1 MATTRNKLIPLL
13 ALAAIGITG
22 TVLWRQFS
30 ADAPVKPGAALQ
42 APPQPGGQAAA
53 GQRSPGGRAGP
64 GAQDAGRPADGDTT
78 AETLSTVV
86 ASNAELRR
94 QVQAALEQHERVRA
108 ERDEMRGNQENIAA
122 RAREQVLAQLRAEGV
137 IAAPVAMAAPPASDT
152 RASEA
157 GLAAAGPLP
166 AASRPAGR
174 SDRPP
179 GLAALDSAGQ
189 AFGNAVDSAGVL
201 FGGLHQPS
209 GSSAQAQ
216 APSRGTPAGR
226 DAARRQPVRPQGI
239 PAGLGFDDAAMQGD
253 GLAAGD
259 PGATLGPY
267 QVIAPLGYEEVKDK
281 RAGSAGRPQLVR
293 AAVGTAHGG
302 GGAPGPGIRPAALQQ
317 DTALAAAL
325 AAAGPAAAAEPVDT
339 PYFTVP
345 ENATLTRVTAM
356 TAIIGRV
363 PVDGRVTDPMQ
374 FKAIVGRENLAANG
388 WDVPDDISGIV
399 VSGVAVGDMA
409 LSCSE
414 GRIHSLTFVFE
425 DGSIRTVSSRRRG
438 GGAAAQGIG
447 AAGAGSQQPALG
459 YISDLWGN
467 PCISGRFV
475 TNAPAYL
482 TDVVGL
488 RSLAVASRAYA
499 AAQTTTTESAQTGTT
514 STAVTGSRGAY
525 VLGQA
530 ASGATDEVTNWILA
544 RLKNS
549 FDAVVTPAGQK
560 VVLHIEQEIA
570 IDKPARPRRLD
581 HHPGGR
587 TATHNGAHHG
597 ME

>member
-1 MATTRNKLIPLL
+1 
-13 ALAAIGITG
+13 
-22 TVLWRQFS
+22 
-30 ADAPVKPGAALQ
+30 
-42 APPQPGGQAAA
+42 
-53 GQRSPGGRAGP
+53 
-64 GAQDAGRPADGDTT
+64 
-78 AETLSTVV
+78 
-86 ASNAELRR
+86 
-94 QVQAALEQHERVRA
+94 
-108 ERDEMRGNQENIAA
+108 
-122 RAREQVLAQLRAEGV
+122 
-137 IAAPVAMAAPPASDT
+137 
-152 RASEA
+152 
-157 GLAAAGPLP
+157 
-166 AASRPAGR
+166 
-174 SDRPP
+174 
-179 GLAALDSAGQ
+179 
-189 AFGNAVDSAGVL
+189 VDSAGAL
-201 FGGLHQPS
+201 FGGLHPS
-209 GSSAQAQ
+209 TGSGT
-216 APSRGTPAGR
+216 RTPAIAR
-226 DAARRQPVRPQGI
+226 DAARREPVRPQGI
-239 PAGLGFDDAAMQGD
+239 PAGLGFDDGELPGD
-253 GLAAGD
+253 GPTAGE
-259 PGATLGPY
+259 PGAALGPY

-281 RAGSAGRPQLVR
+281 RAGNAGRSQLVR
-293 AAVGTAHGG
+293 VAVGTAQSAGL
-302 GGAPGPGIRPAALQQ
+302 GAGPGARPTSPQQDAAL
-317 DTALAAAL
+317 TAAL
-325 AAAGPAAAAEPVDT
+325 VAASPAAEPVDT

-374 FKAIVGRENLAANG
+374 FKAIIGRENLAANG

-438 GGAAAQGIG
+438 GAAAQG
-447 AAGAGSQQPALG
+447 AGTTSAGGQQPALG

-467 PCISGRFV
+467 PCIAGRFV

-488 RSLAVASRAYA
+488 RGLAVASRAYA
-499 AAQTTTTESAQTGTT
+499 AAQTTTTESAQTDTT

-581 HHPGGR
+581 HQQGGR
-587 TATHNGAHHG
+587 TATHFGAHHG
-597 ME
+597 MD

>member
-13 ALAAIGITG
+13 ALAAIGIIG
-22 TVLWRQFS
+22 TVLWHQYS
-30 ADAPVKPGAALQ
+30 ADAPARPGAALQ
-42 APPQPGGQAAA
+42 APPQPGAGPVA
-53 GQRSPGGRAGP
+53 GQRSPGSRGGAAVQGAG
-64 GAQDAGRPADGDTT
+64 AARPADGDSA
-78 AETLSTVV
+78 AETLATVV

-94 QVQAALEQHERVRA
+94 QVQSALEQHERVRT

-122 RAREQVLAQLRAEGV
+122 RAREQVLAQLRAEGL
-137 IAAPVAMAAPPASDT
+137 IATPPGAAAALPAQADAAP
-152 RASEA
+152 
-157 GLAAAGPLP
+157 AAAGPLP

-174 SDRPP
+174 AGRSP

-201 FGGLHQPS
+201 FGGLHQPT
-209 GSSAQAQ
+209 GSAARTPVP
-216 APSRGTPAGR
+216 ARGAAAGR
-226 DAARRQPVRPQGI
+226 DASRQEPVRPQGI
-239 PAGLGFDDAAMQGD
+239 PAGLGFDDVALDGD
-253 GLAAGD
+253 GLAVGD
-259 PGATLGPY
+259 PGPALGPY

-281 RAGSAGRPQLVR
+281 RAGSSGRPQLVR
-293 AAVGTAHGG
+293 AAVGTA
-302 GGAPGPGIRPAALQQ
+302 GGAGATARPGGLQQ
-317 DTALAAAL
+317 DAALAAAL
-325 AAAGPAAAAEPVDT
+325 AAAGPAAAAAAAEPADT

-374 FKAIVGRENLAANG
+374 FKAIIGRENLAANG

-438 GGAAAQGIG
+438 GAAQGIG
-447 AAGAGSQQPALG
+447 TSGAGNQQPALG

-467 PCISGRFV
+467 PCIAGRFV

-581 HHPGGR
+581 HHQGGR
-587 TATHNGAHHG
+587 TAAHSGAHHG
-597 ME
+597 LD